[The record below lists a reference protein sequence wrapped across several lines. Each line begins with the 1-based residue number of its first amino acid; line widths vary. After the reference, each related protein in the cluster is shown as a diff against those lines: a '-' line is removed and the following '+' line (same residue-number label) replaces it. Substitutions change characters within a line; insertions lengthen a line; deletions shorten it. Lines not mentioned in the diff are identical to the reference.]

1 VWIFLHTLA
10 ARISE
15 EGYRTLQVGIY
26 HIVERILALL
36 PCPECSADALS
47 FFRTIP
53 KKTLYTKVSLANA
66 LYLLHNKVNA
76 KLRKPLFNSTN
87 LSTYEYA
94 NLGKAYGNFVQVFN
108 TTSTR
113 IMADNMQRRMF
124 LKQMDNWL
132 VRNRWAFM
140 EIIRPNMIEPISLAD
155 IPITEET
162 SPDTELVEEKQP
174 IDPSVSHSPIDP
186 SVSHSPI
193 DPSVSHSPIDP
204 SVSHSPI
211 DPSVSP
217 SPIEQLDDI
226 PSPSEETTPE
236 PSIDINLTDI
246 IPDISGSKTLVV
258 SLSDTPIATSA
269 PEKRR
274 GGRRKKEP
282 VATK

>member
-1 VWIFLHTLA
+1 MSPTYWGPSVWIFLHTLA

-186 SVSHSPI
+186 SVS
-193 DPSVSHSPIDP
+193 
-204 SVSHSPI
+204 
-211 DPSVSP
+211 P